1 MPIDD
6 QMIVGAV
13 LVLADAG
20 LDQRR
25 VFHRRKAEGEVI
37 ANRLHSGLAHRSF
50 SGRRIEVWSSRVVGN
65 LESATIRGWNA
76 INKPVAIVGPD
87 RQVRLRK
94 AIVSGRCT
102 EEKHILLRGANAGAD
117 GFREELA

>member
-6 QMIVGAV
+6 QMIVWAV
-13 LVLADAG
+13 LVLADAC

-37 ANRLHSGLAHRSF
+37 ASCLQSWLAHRSF

-87 RQVRLRK
+87 RQGWVRREL
-94 AIVSGRCT
+94 VSRRCPQ
-102 EEKHILLRGANAGAD
+102 KKNNLFLWG
-117 GFREELA
+117 